1 MKKATLNSLR
11 TIRKS
16 HRMTLADLANKIKVS
31 KAYLSMIETGKRTLD
46 YLVAIKIAAVFQLK
60 PDQIFYN
67 DLVRSN

>member
-46 YLVAIKIAAVFQLK
+46 YLLAIKIAAVFQLK
-60 PDQIFYN
+60 PYQIFYN

>member
-31 KAYLSMIETGKRTLD
+31 KAYLSMIETGKRKLD
-46 YLVAIKIAAVFQLK
+46 YLLAIKIAAVFQLK

>member
-46 YLVAIKIAAVFQLK
+46 YLLAIKIAAVFQLK

>member
-46 YLVAIKIAAVFQLK
+46 YLLAIKIAAVFQLK

-67 DLVRSN
+67 DLVKSN